1 MELMS
6 ASSRGDRFRSDAR
19 RYAQLL
25 WLWQQL
31 LGDQSLWC
39 NMVEPSSKTLE
50 MFDKLEEH
58 FFKGE
63 IYDTDKS
70 IMLCFVCFFGWE
82 VQNGTVDK

>member
-1 MELMS
+1 MQLMS

-19 RYAQLL
+19 HYAQLL
-25 WLWQQL
+25 WLWQRL

-39 NMVEPSSKTLE
+39 NIVEPISKTLE

-70 IMLCFVCFFGWE
+70 IMLCIVCFLG
-82 VQNGTVDK
+82 GRSRTGR